1 MSFDLQ
7 MRQKEAEHCNNNNN
21 NNSSVT
27 IQRNNDATINTTK
40 MTTTTNTSSNKDSIS
55 DHQTKQTTATPDSN
69 AQQTN
74 YDSKPDTFTMVSG
87 VGNRRSWREV

>member
-40 MTTTTNTSSNKDSIS
+40 MTTTTNTSNKDSIS

-87 VGNRRSWREV
+87 VGNRRSWRDV